1 MIKTLIKL
9 AGAKSLSKIYSG
21 KKYGK
26 KRKTSKL
33 ALAML
38 AYEAYKI
45 YKKRK

>member
-9 AGAKSLSKIYSG
+9 AGAKSLSKMYNG
-21 KKYGK
+21 KKYNNK
-26 KRKTSKL
+26 NKTSKL